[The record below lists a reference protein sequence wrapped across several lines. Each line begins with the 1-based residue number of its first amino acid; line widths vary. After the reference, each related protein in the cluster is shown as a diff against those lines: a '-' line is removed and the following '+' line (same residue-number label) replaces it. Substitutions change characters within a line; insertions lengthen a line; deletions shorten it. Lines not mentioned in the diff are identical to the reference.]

1 MADYRKMWE
10 DLGMDVTTHDMLC
23 EALPKAVIE
32 VYFSQENRPEGMDYF
47 NTVLAEIHGLRPAEL
62 VEHKKKGGKIVGTFC
77 IHVPDEVPIAA
88 GAIAT
93 GLCSGSQFWVPG
105 GEKKL
110 PAATCPLIKASLGA
124 RFDRTCPF
132 FRLADLVVGETT
144 CDGKKK
150 AWEILAEDAPMHIMD
165 IPQMKR
171 PQDYDHWKDEIFGY
185 IRKMEELTGNTVTPE
200 KLHDAIVLLNNKR
213 KALQRMAEFRKLEN
227 IPISGKDV
235 LLITQI
241 AFYDDPARITSM
253 IHKLCDELD
262 ERVKKG
268 VSVFKKGA
276 KRILLTGTPLS
287 IPNWKLH
294 HIIESLGGA
303 VVCEEMC
310 TGIRYYEKCVDES
323 GKTID
328 EMVTALTERYMGAI
342 HCACFTPNK
351 ERIDDIKRLVREY
364 KADGVIDVNL
374 KFCNIY
380 DTEGYFVERELKDA
394 GIPVL
399 GIETDYTD
407 QDAEQLKTRI
417 GAFLEM
423 LGN

>member
-1 MADYRKMWE
+1 MTDYRKMWE
-10 DLGMDVTTHDMLC
+10 DLGMDVDTHDLLC
-23 EALPKAVIE
+23 QALPNALIDVF
-32 VYFSQENRPEGMDYF
+32 FSQENRPEAMDYF
-47 NTVLAEIHGLRPAEL
+47 STVISEVHGLRPAEL
-62 VEHKKKGGKIVGTFC
+62 VEFKKKGGKIVGTFC
-77 IHVPDEVPIAA
+77 IHVPDEVVVAG

-132 FRLADLVVGETT
+132 FRLADLFIGENT

-171 PQDYDHWKDEIFGY
+171 PQDYAHWKDEIYNY
-185 IRKMEELTGNTVTPE
+185 IKRIEELTGNKITAE
-200 KLHDAIVLLNNKR
+200 KLHDAIVLINNKR
-213 KALQRMAEFRKLEN
+213 RALQRLAGFRKLDN
-227 IPISGKDV
+227 IPISGRDA

-241 AFYDDPARITSM
+241 AFYDDPARITAM
-253 IHKLCDELD
+253 INKLCDEL
-262 ERVKKG
+262 EVRAKNN
-268 VSVFKKGA
+268 VSVYKPGA
-276 KRILLTGTPLS
+276 KRILLTGTPLAV
-287 IPNWKLH
+287 PNWKLH
-294 HIIESLGGA
+294 AIIEGLGAA

-310 TGIRYYEKCVDES
+310 TGIRYYERCVDED

-328 EMVTALTERYMGAI
+328 EMVDDLNERYLGGI
-342 HCACFTPNK
+342 HCACFTPNS
-351 ERIDDIKRLVREY
+351 ERIDDIKRLVKEY

-380 DTEGYFVERELKDA
+380 DIEGSFVERELQAA

-407 QDAEQLKTRI
+407 QDSEQLKTRI
-417 GAFLEM
+417 GAFIEM
-423 LGN
+423 LD

>member
-1 MADYRKMWE
+1 MTDYHAMWE
-10 DLGMDVTTHDMLC
+10 SLGMDVKTHDLLC
-23 EALPKAVIE
+23 QALPGAFIS
-32 VYFSQENRPEGMDYF
+32 VYLSQENRPEGMDYF
-47 NTVLAEIHGLRPAEL
+47 STVVAEIHGLRPAEL
-62 VEHKKKGGKIVGTFC
+62 VEHKKKGGKVIGTFC
-77 IHVPDEVPIAA
+77 IHVPDEIPISA

-110 PAATCPLIKASLGA
+110 PVSTCPLIKASLGA

-132 FRLADLVVGETT
+132 FRLADLFVGETT

-150 AWEILAEDAPMHIMD
+150 AWEILSEDAPMYIMD

-171 PQDYDHWKDEIFGY
+171 PKDYEHWKDEIHGY
-185 IRKMEELTGNTVTPE
+185 LKKCEELTGNKVTPE

-213 KALQRMAEFRKLEN
+213 KALQRLSNFRKQEN

-241 AFYDDPARITSM
+241 AFYDDPARITNM
-253 IHKLCDELD
+253 INKLCDELD
-262 ERVKKG
+262 ERVKNK
-268 VSVFKKGA
+268 VSVFPKGT

-294 HIIESLGGA
+294 HIIETLGGA

-310 TGIRYYEKCVDES
+310 TGIRYYEKCVDEN
-323 GKTID
+323 GKTLD
-328 EMVTALTERYMGAI
+328 EMITNLTERYMGAI

-351 ERIDDIKRLVREY
+351 ERIDDIKRLVKEY
-364 KADGVIDVNL
+364 NADGVIDVNL
-374 KFCNIY
+374 KFCSIY
-380 DTEGYFVERELKDA
+380 DTEGFFVERELNSS

-407 QDAEQLKTRI
+407 QDTEQLKTRI
-417 GAFLEM
+417 GAFLEI

>member
-1 MADYRKMWE
+1 MDYRAMWE
-10 DLGMDVTTHDMLC
+10 TLGMDVKTHDLLC
-23 EALPKAVIE
+23 EALPGMFSGV
-32 VYFSQENRPEGMDYF
+32 FMSQENRPEGMDYF
-47 NTVLAEIHGLRPAEL
+47 YSVVAEIHGLRPAEL
-62 VEHKKKGGKIVGTFC
+62 VEHKKNGGKVVGTFC
-77 IHVPDEVPIAA
+77 IHVPDEIPIAA
-88 GAIAT
+88 GAIVT

-110 PAATCPLIKASLGA
+110 PTATCPLIKASLGA

-132 FRLADLVVGETT
+132 FRLADLFVGENT

-171 PQDYDHWKDEIFGY
+171 PKDYLHWEDELKGY
-185 IRKMEELTGNTVTPE
+185 IERCEKLTGNKVTPANLRSAI
-200 KLHDAIVLLNNKR
+200 KLVNKKR
-213 KALQRMAEFRKLEN
+213 KALQRLASLRKLDN
-227 IPISGKDV
+227 LPISGKDA

-241 AFYDDPARITSM
+241 AFYDDPARVTEM
-253 IHKLCDELD
+253 IHKLCDEL
-262 ERVKKG
+262 ETRAKENVSPFPKG
-268 VSVFKKGA
+268 T

-287 IPNWKLH
+287 IPNWKIH
-294 HIIESLGGA
+294 HIVETSGGA

-323 GKTID
+323 GATID
-328 EMVTALTERYMGAI
+328 EMIHHLSDRYMGAI
-342 HCACFTPNK
+342 HCACFTPNA
-351 ERIDDIKRLVREY
+351 ERIDDIKRLAKEY
-364 KADGVIDVNL
+364 NADGVIDINL

-380 DTEGYFVERELKDA
+380 DIEGGFVERELQAA

-399 GIETDYTD
+399 GIETDYTE
-407 QDAEQLKTRI
+407 QDTEQLKTRV
-417 GAFLEM
+417 GAFIEM

>member
-1 MADYRKMWE
+1 MDYRAMWE
-10 DLGMDVTTHDMLC
+10 TLGMDVKTHDLLC
-23 EALPKAVIE
+23 EALPGMFGSV
-32 VYFSQENRPEGMDYF
+32 FMSQDNRPEGMDYF
-47 NTVLAEIHGLRPAEL
+47 YSVVAEIHGLRPAEL
-62 VEHKKKGGKIVGTFC
+62 VEHKKKGGKVVGTFC
-77 IHVPDEVPIAA
+77 IHVPDEIPIAA

-110 PAATCPLIKASLGA
+110 PISVCPLIKASIGA

-132 FRLADLVVGETT
+132 FRLADLFVGENT

-150 AWEILAEDAPMHIMD
+150 AWEILAEDATVHIMD

-171 PQDYDHWKDEIFGY
+171 PQDYAHWADEVKGY
-185 IRKMEELTGNTVTPE
+185 LKRCEELTGNKVTPAN
-200 KLHDAIVLLNNKR
+200 LRAAIKLLNKKR
-213 KALQRMAEFRKLEN
+213 QALQRLANLRKNDCL
-227 IPISGKDV
+227 PISGKDA

-241 AFYDDPARITSM
+241 AFYDDPARITEM

-262 ERVKKG
+262 QRVKDNVSPFPKG
-268 VSVFKKGA
+268 T

-287 IPNWKLH
+287 IPNWKMH
-294 HIIESLGGA
+294 HIIETNGGA

-323 GKTID
+323 GSTLD
-328 EMVTALTERYMGAI
+328 EMIGSLVDRYMGAI
-342 HCACFTPNK
+342 HCACFTPNS
-351 ERIDDIKRLVREY
+351 ERIDDIKRLVKEY
-364 KADGVIDVNL
+364 NADGVIDINL
-374 KFCNIY
+374 KFCTIY
-380 DTEGYFVERELKDA
+380 DVEGGFVERELQAA

-407 QDAEQLKTRI
+407 QDTEQLKTRV
-417 GAFLEM
+417 GAFIEM